1 LFDKEATAQ
10 PECYDDCAEAWPPV
24 LTEGDPV
31 AAGNVL
37 QGQLGVTQRTDG
49 TTQVLYA
56 GHPLYYY
63 ANEGANQVLCHNV
76 REFGGLWLVVTS
88 SGDPAP

>member
-1 LFDKEATAQ
+1 M
-10 PECYDDCAEAWPPV
+10 V
-24 LTEGDPV
+24 VGSV
-31 AAGNVL
+31 ADHRSRTSMR
-37 QGQLGVTQRTDG
+37 GVPACRCLP
-49 TTQVLYA
+49 TQVLYA